1 MATNDQSS
9 QNFMNQM
16 FDLQQQYLK
25 NIAQAF
31 QTGQPEEAEAPQ
43 SPFDQW
49 WTHFP
54 KSGQNG
60 FDSFFKNLSEMGIG
74 KMNNPFEN
82 MQKQAAQVQDMSN
95 WFNTMN
101 QQFSEWSKASN
112 AINPAFEKMNEQF
125 KQQFQNPLDMSGMPW
140 MKGEFSPEGMV
151 NPMNSSVL
159 NLLQN
164 IFTSEEQK
172 KGKQL
177 MDSLEKYQNATM
189 KYNQLMA
196 KVGIDSLNQLQ
207 EKMKQAEGKNLQEI
221 FEWWMESSKDVF
233 NREKLDEPYKNLQQ
247 ELETLQDSLSGDF
260 EDYRLSLIKNLGL
273 VSRAEFDAMKLQ
285 IEMLKADLD
294 ELKGQKQATASQSTD
309 SDKEDFTVLN
319 GIGKKF
325 NDKLHQQG
333 INNLQ
338 QLASLSDDMLGNL
351 DKDLQAKGRV
361 LQDQWRE
368 QAEQFLNKMTG
379 KS

>member
-1 MATNDQSS
+1 MATNDQSP

-25 NIAQAF
+25 NIAQTF
-31 QTGQPEEAEAPQ
+31 QTGQPEAETSQ

-49 WTHFP
+49 WSLFP
-54 KSGQNG
+54 KSGQ
-60 FDSFFKNLSEMGIG
+60 
-74 KMNNPFEN
+74 NPFEN
-82 MQKQAAQVQDMSN
+82 MQKQAAQAQDMSN
-95 WFNTMN
+95 WFNAMN
-101 QQFSEWSKASN
+101 QQFSEWSKAAN

-125 KQQFQNPLDMSGMPW
+125 KQQFQSPLDMSSMPW
-140 MKGEFSPEGMV
+140 MQGQFSPESMT
-151 NPMNSSVL
+151 NTMNSSVL

-164 IFTSEEQK
+164 LFTTEEQK

-177 MDSLEKYQNATM
+177 LESLEKYQNATM

-196 KVGIDSLNQLQ
+196 QVGIDSLNQLQ

-221 FEWWMESSKDVF
+221 YEWWMESSQEVF
-233 NREKLDEPYKNLQQ
+233 NREKLEEPYKNLQQ
-247 ELETLQDSLSGDF
+247 ELEALQQSLSGDF
-260 EDYRLSLIKNLGL
+260 EEYRLSLIKNLGL
-273 VSRAEFDAMKLQ
+273 VSRAEFDALKLQ

-294 ELKGQKQATASQSTD
+294 ELRGQKLAPASQSTD
-309 SDKEDFTVLN
+309 AEQDDFTVLN

-325 NDKLHQQG
+325 NEKLHQQG
-333 INNLQ
+333 IHNLQ

-351 DKDLQAKGRV
+351 DDDLQAKGRI